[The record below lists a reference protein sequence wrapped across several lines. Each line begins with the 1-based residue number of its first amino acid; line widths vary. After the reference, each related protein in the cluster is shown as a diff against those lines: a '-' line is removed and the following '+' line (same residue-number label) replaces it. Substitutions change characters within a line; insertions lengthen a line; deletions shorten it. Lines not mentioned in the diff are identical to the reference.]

1 MAGILSE
8 KSGVFS
14 FIFISTV
21 AEYYFSVKLYHLSVF
36 IIINYILF
44 IFKKFKNQVKKS
56 VLPAFVKIVS
66 PF

>member
-1 MAGILSE
+1 MAGIVSE
-8 KSGVFS
+8 KSGVFA

-36 IIINYILF
+36 IIISYILF
-44 IFKKFKNQVKKS
+44 IFNKFKNQVKNS
-56 VLPAFVKIVS
+56 VLPTSVKIVS